1 MGEVGPMP
9 RTSDA
14 KERLTDAAMDL
25 IWENSYGATSVDA
38 ICERADV
45 RKGSFY
51 YFYKSKSELAIAALE
66 ADWEKRKPSVDAIFS
81 PTVPPL
87 ERLERYFDYV
97 CDRLAEI
104 EKKCGAVL
112 GCPLFTLGS
121 EVSTQDK
128 ALRDKVQE
136 ILDRKVKY
144 FESAIRDAHA
154 QGLIVAPDAK
164 AKAKTLFA
172 CYQGTLT
179 QARIENSVAVP
190 REFKDVAFDFLG
202 AKPVT
207 APTA

>member
-1 MGEVGPMP
+1 MP

-14 KERLTDAAMDL
+14 KERLTDAGMDL

-51 YFYKSKSELAIAALE
+51 YFFRSKSELAAAALE
-66 ADWEKRKPSVDAIFS
+66 ADWKKRKVDMDSIFS

-87 ERLERYFDYV
+87 ERLERYFDFAH
-97 CDRLAEI
+97 DRLAKLQ
-104 EKKCGAVL
+104 KKCGAVL
-112 GCPLFTLGS
+112 GCPLFTVGS

-128 ALRDKVQE
+128 PLRDKVQE
-136 ILDRKVKY
+136 LLDRQVKY

-164 AKAKTLFA
+164 AKAKALFA

-179 QARIENSVAVP
+179 QARIENNVESL
-190 REFKDVAFDFLG
+190 REFKDVALDFLG
-202 AKPVT
+202 AKPAG
-207 APTA
+207 APSA